1 MSFHNVAVIRSKSDF
16 YMNNAKNIS
25 THENGHPLRIFLVED
40 SLEVRDLMIENL
52 AMISGVVIAGVSES
66 EIDALNQLHAV
77 SYDILIVDIQLK
89 KGNGIN
95 LLRQL
100 SEKHDYDPLKIIC
113 SNNATE
119 VFRRVGRQYGVNHF
133 FDKTSEFP
141 QLFEFVKELSRA
153 RFDCRNRN

>member
-1 MSFHNVAVIRSKSDF
+1 MSFDAAVHTSNCDF
-16 YMNNAKNIS
+16 YMNEMKNMA
-25 THENGHPLRIFLVED
+25 TYENGQPLRVFLVED
-40 SLEVRDLMIENL
+40 SIEVRDLIIENL
-52 AMISGVVIAGVSES
+52 TMIPGIVVAGVSES
-66 EIDALNQLHAV
+66 ETDALNQLHAV
-77 SYDILIVDIQLK
+77 ACDILIVDIQLK

-119 VFRRVGRQYGVNHF
+119 VFRRVGRQYGVNYF

-141 QLFEFVKELSRA
+141 QLFEFVKELSHTRTE
-153 RFDCRNRN
+153 CRSRG